1 MERTASDTEE
11 LTAIE
16 KAAKRLGWT
25 VEKVE
30 ELIADINKRMEADRE
45 YDTLPEEERST
56 KKRFELYAKYGS
68 SWGQVYQSL
77 TGVEECGLK

>member
-1 MERTASDTEE
+1 MVTYIS
-11 LTAIE
+11 
-16 KAAKRLGWT
+16 
-25 VEKVE
+25 V
-30 ELIADINKRMEADRE
+30 LIADINKRMEADRE
-45 YDTLPEEERST
+45 YDTLPKEERTT